1 MLGTFQQSQ
10 LRIEVNAPE
19 LVIREAIVCP
29 ADFSQW
35 MWPQQISAGL
45 PNRLTNGLKFTS
57 WIGPVAIQHE
67 VISVTNQELQMR
79 LSQGIDGIHEW
90 CWGDGWLQS
99 SIEGITLLPL
109 NLGQTL
115 TLLRLRQFVEQRA
128 RQSATPQR

>member
-10 LRIEVNAPE
+10 LRIEVKASE
-19 LVIREAIVCP
+19 TVIRKAIVSP
-29 ADFSQW
+29 PEFRQW
-35 MWPQQISAGL
+35 LWPQQISVGL
-45 PNRLTNGLKFTS
+45 PSQLTNGLNFTS

-67 VISVTNQELQMR
+67 VLSVTNQELRMR

-128 RQSATPQR
+128 RQSATP

>member
-19 LVIREAIVCP
+19 AVIRDAILCP
-29 ADFSQW
+29 SEFRQW
-35 MWPQQISAGL
+35 LWPQQFAAGL
-45 PNRLTNGLKFTS
+45 PNRLTPGLQFTS

-67 VISVTNQELQMR
+67 VLLATNQELQMR

-109 NLGQTL
+109 NLGQTM
-115 TLLRLRQFVEQRA
+115 TLLRLRQFVAQRA
-128 RQSATPQR
+128 RQGTVPQR